1 MSEAR
6 SQLEEG
12 LAALGLEAS
21 GAALDCFDRYLR
33 ELLAWKGRLN
43 LTSAANSEEIVGLHF
58 IDSLLA
64 LVAWPFPPD
73 CRVVDV
79 GSGAGF
85 PGIPL
90 RLVRQDLRLTLVEAS
105 QRRVAFLE
113 HVRSALDLDHVE
125 IVWARAETLA
135 QRAEY
140 RETFGAAVERAT
152 ARVSAAA
159 ELCLPF
165 VVVGGAA
172 ILLKG
177 PRASDETRDAA
188 PLVSRLGGTIES
200 AENRL
205 LPTTDRRR
213 VAVVV
218 RKVRAT
224 PQAYPRRAAHLGR
237 RI

>member
-12 LAALGLEAS
+12 VAALGLQAS
-21 GAALDCFDRYLR
+21 TAALDRFDRYLH
-33 ELLAWKGRLN
+33 ELLDWKGRLN
-43 LTSAANSEEIVGLHF
+43 LTGAATAAEIVGLHF
-58 IDSLLA
+58 IDSLVPLS
-64 LVAWPFPPD
+64 VWPFPPD
-73 CRVVDV
+73 CRVIDV

-90 RLVRQDLRLTLVEAS
+90 RLVRPDLRLTLVEAS
-105 QRRVAFLE
+105 RRRVAFLE
-113 HVRSALDLDHVE
+113 HIRSALDFDDAE

-135 QRAEY
+135 QRLEY

-152 ARVSAAA
+152 SHVGAAV

-177 PRASDETRDAA
+177 PRASEEIRDAE
-188 PLVSRLGGTIES
+188 PLIARLGGAVES
-200 AENRL
+200 CENRA
-205 LPTTDRRR
+205 LPTTGHRR
-213 VAVVV
+213 VAVVM
-218 RKVRAT
+218 RKVRGT
-224 PQAYPRRAAHLGR
+224 PEGFPRRASHLGR